1 MSTSTV
7 EVIDG
12 YIFTIKLSLIMYS
25 LMYIYGV
32 IGLELQVG
40 LRLLKITLLVIYI
53 YVCVNET
60 HDLFES

>member
-40 LRLLKITLLVIYI
+40 LRLLCL
-53 YVCVNET
+53 
-60 HDLFES
+60 